1 MDPVWHRLYGS
12 PVARRTKIIATI
24 GPACSDEETIR
35 EMIRAG
41 MDVARISLA
50 HTPLETA
57 LDKHRRV
64 RKVAAELGVVV
75 ATMVDLPGPMIRMG
89 RAPRG
94 GIELVSG
101 STVRLA
107 GGNKESTAERIY
119 IDYSHLLDDCDVGDR
134 IAIGDGQEVV
144 VIVESVGS
152 DEVITT
158 VVSGG
163 SLNGRAGVNIPFAT
177 NDLGAVS
184 SEDRATVDRFV
195 EEGVDIVSLSVKD
208 GRELRE
214 LGLEPHPRGPMLI
227 AKIESAEAVAE
238 LASIID
244 EASAILVAR
253 GGLGMQTPLA
263 ELPHLQKQ
271 IIRDCIAGGLPV
283 ITAGQ
288 MLDSMVKVPTPT
300 RAEATDVANAVF
312 DGTSGVMLSAETA
325 IGAHPVASVAMMAR
339 IAETADDEFDHQQW
353 ASQVAELRMAT
364 PDDDDASMIT
374 DVITIAAAGAAESIH
389 VKAIVCLSESGLTVR
404 SMARF
409 RPSALIL
416 GCSTNERTVRQL
428 ASSWGVV
435 PMLLDTGSPDY
446 VERVRVAVNHA
457 KREGYL
463 APGDLIGVA
472 AGISRAARATDTFR
486 LMRVT

>member
-1 MDPVWHRLYGS
+1 MRH
-12 PVARRTKIIATI
+12 VARRTKIIATI
-24 GPACSDEETIR
+24 GPACSDEETLT
-35 EMIRAG
+35 EMMRAG

-50 HTPLETA
+50 HTPIDTA
-57 LDKHRRV
+57 LEKHRRI
-64 RKVAAELGVVV
+64 RKVADELGVVV
-75 ATMVDLPGPMIRMG
+75 ATMIDLPGPMIRIG
-89 RAPRG
+89 RTSRE
-94 GIELVSG
+94 GIELTQG
-101 STVRLA
+101 STVTLV
-107 GGNKESTAERIY
+107 GGNEESTAERIY
-119 IDYSHLLDDCDVGDR
+119 VDYSHLIDDCDVGDR
-134 IAIGDGQEVV
+134 ISIGDGEEVV
-144 VIVESVGS
+144 VLVASVRA

-158 VVSGG
+158 VISGG
-163 SLNGRAGVNIPFAT
+163 PLNGRAGVNIPFAT
-177 NDLGAVS
+177 NDLGAVTE
-184 SEDRATVDRFV
+184 EDRQVVDRFV
-195 EEGVDIVSLSVKD
+195 EEGVDIVALSVKD
-208 GRELRE
+208 GRELRD

-227 AKIESAEAVAE
+227 AKIESADAVTE
-238 LASIID
+238 LASIIE

-263 ELPHLQKQ
+263 DLPHLQKR

-325 IGAHPVASVAMMAR
+325 IGAYPVGSVATMAR
-339 IAETADDEFDHQQW
+339 IAETADDEFDHQEW
-353 ASQVAELRMAT
+353 ALQVAELRMAG
-364 PDDDDASMIT
+364 PDDDDATMIT
-374 DVITIAAAGAAESIH
+374 DAITIAAAQAAESVH
-389 VKAIVCLSESGLTVR
+389 VRAILCLSESGFTVR

-409 RPSALIL
+409 RPSAQIL

-435 PMLLDTGSPDY
+435 PMLLDTENPDY

-486 LMRVT
+486 LLRVT

>member
-1 MDPVWHRLYGS
+1 
-12 PVARRTKIIATI
+12 
-24 GPACSDEETIR
+24 
-35 EMIRAG
+35 MIRAG

-50 HTPLETA
+50 HTPLDTA
-57 LDKHRRV
+57 LEKHRRI
-64 RKVAAELGVVV
+64 RKVAAELGAIV
-75 ATMVDLPGPMIRMG
+75 ATMIDLPGPMIRIG
-89 RAPRG
+89 RTPRE
-94 GIELVSG
+94 GIELTTG
-101 STVRLA
+101 STVTLV
-107 GGNKESTAERIY
+107 GGNQESSAERIHV
-119 IDYSHLLDDCDVGDR
+119 DYSHLIDDCDVGDR
-134 IAIGDGQEVV
+134 ISIGDGEEVV
-144 VIVESVGS
+144 VVVDSVRS
-152 DEVITT
+152 NEVVAT

-177 NDLGAVS
+177 NDLGAVTP
-184 SEDRATVDRFV
+184 EDRETVDRFV
-195 EEGVDIVSLSVKD
+195 EEGVDIVALSVKD
-208 GRELRE
+208 GRELRD

-227 AKIESAEAVAE
+227 AKIESADAVAE
-238 LASIID
+238 LESII
-244 EASAILVAR
+244 EAASAILVAR

-263 ELPHLQKQ
+263 ELPHLQKR

-325 IGAHPVASVAMMAR
+325 IGAYPVASVAMIAR

-353 ASQVAELRMAT
+353 ASQVAELRMAG
-364 PDDDDASMIT
+364 PDDDDATMIT
-374 DVITIAAAGAAESIH
+374 DAITIAAAQAAESVH
-389 VKAIVCLSESGLTVR
+389 VRAIVCVSESGLTVR

-435 PMLLDTGSPDY
+435 PMLLDTESPDY
-446 VERVRVAVNHA
+446 VERVRVAVNQA

-463 APGDLIGVA
+463 SPGDLIGVA
-472 AGISRAARATDTFR
+472 AGITRAARATDTFR
-486 LMRVT
+486 LLRVT

>member
-1 MDPVWHRLYGS
+1 MPV
-12 PVARRTKIIATI
+12 VARRTKIIATI
-24 GPACSDEETIR
+24 GPACSDEETLA
-35 EMIRAG
+35 EMMRAG

-50 HTPLETA
+50 HTPIETA

-75 ATMVDLPGPMIRMG
+75 ATMIDLPGPMIRIG
-89 RAPRG
+89 RTPRG
-94 GIELVSG
+94 GIVLKQG
-101 STVRLA
+101 STVTLV
-107 GGNKESTAERIY
+107 GGSEESSAERIY
-119 IDYSHLLDDCDVGDR
+119 VDYSHLIDDCSVGDR
-134 IAIGDGQEVV
+134 ISIGDGEEVV
-144 VIVESVGS
+144 VMVDSVRA
-152 DEVITT
+152 DQVVTT

-163 SLNGRAGVNIPFAT
+163 PLNGRAGVNIPFAT
-177 NDLGAVS
+177 NDLGAVTDD
-184 SEDRATVDRFV
+184 DRKVVDQFIN
-195 EEGVDIVSLSVKD
+195 EGVDIIALSVKD
-208 GRELRE
+208 GRELRD

-227 AKIESAEAVAE
+227 AKIESADAVAE
-238 LASIID
+238 LDGIIE

-253 GGLGMQTPLA
+253 GGLGMQTPLS
-263 ELPHLQKQ
+263 ELPHLQKR
-271 IIRDCIAGGLPV
+271 IIRNCIAGGLPV

-288 MLDSMVKVPTPT
+288 MLDSMVGVPTPT

-325 IGAHPVASVAMMAR
+325 IGAYPAKSVAMMAR
-339 IAETADDEFDHQQW
+339 IAETADDEFDHQEW
-353 ASQVAELRMAT
+353 AAQVAELRMAGH
-364 PDDDDASMIT
+364 DDDDASMVT
-374 DVITIAAAGAAESIH
+374 DAITIAAAQAAESVH
-389 VKAIVCLSESGLTVR
+389 VKAILCVSESGFTVR

-435 PMLLDTGSPDY
+435 PLLLDTENPDY
-446 VERVRVAVNHA
+446 VERVRVAVNQA

-463 APGDLIGVA
+463 APGDLVGVV

-486 LMRVT
+486 LLRVT